1 MTDYTPCYRLD
12 LRDWLDTIERKPD
25 AQHSVSQCGD
35 SDVAEKPRPA
45 AMRALQN
52 TGAFPRTPTEV

>member
-45 AMRALQN
+45 TLRALQN